1 MPQYLKQKRGLWL
14 FQRRIPK
21 ELRHLYGGKPMLT
34 KSLGTSDVSV
44 AKTMAARM
52 VADMDEALRQT
63 RSQRPGDKY
72 RHFLAELEQ
81 RDSPALSDREAINL
95 YAEMVQRGGTAAMDA
110 IATKTVGYEGTQYGV
125 TLLDGIELSQKRAEL
140 KGATRKVIGNRKL
153 HAKQFLEHLCL
164 VDIPLA
170 EIKRSQV
177 NAWVEAMASAGGK
190 KGTIQLKV
198 GTLKTIFDDAQR
210 QHDDLTVANPFSRV
224 DIIGKAKEGKTPFTD
239 SELKALLA
247 VDDDYFTRALA
258 FSGMRGGELCALR
271 GADIKTDE
279 ETGIMYFDITK
290 SKTSAGIRKIPV
302 HPSLIEWASSKAG
315 DPGLLYQGKI
325 KPDKPQRPTE
335 FMNRRKERASIQCSA
350 TTHSL
355 RGLFATG
362 LEQAGVRS
370 ETIKRLMGHVQ
381 EDLAFSDYSKGL
393 TLRELK
399 EAVETLCDAGCY
411 RAFRG
416 GVSKEGGDNSP
427 SPTSST

>member
-1 MPQYLKQKRGLWL
+1 MFYVPQYLKQKRGLWL

-21 ELRHLYGGKPMLT
+21 ELRHLYGGKSMLT

-72 RHFLAELEQ
+72 RQFLAELEQ
-81 RDSPALSDREAINL
+81 RDTPDLTDREALNM
-95 YAEMVQRGGTAAMDA
+95 YAEMVQRGGMPAMDA

-125 TLLDGIELSQKRAEL
+125 TLLDGVELSQKRAKL
-140 KGATRKVIGNRKL
+140 KGATQKVIGNRKL

-177 NAWVEAMASAGGK
+177 NAWVEAMALAGGA

-198 GTLKTIFDDAQR
+198 GTLKTIFDDAVDK
-210 QHDDLTVANPFSRV
+210 HDDLVTANPFAKV
-224 DIIGKAKEGKTPFTD
+224 GIFGKAKQGKVPFKD
-239 SELKALLA
+239 KELRALLA

-271 GADIKTDE
+271 GTDIKTDE
-279 ETGIMYFDITK
+279 DTGIMYFDITQ
-290 SKTSAGIRKIPV
+290 SKTEAGVRRIPV
-302 HPSLIEWASSKAG
+302 HSALAPWASRKAT
-315 DPGLLYQGKI
+315 DPGLLFQGKI

-335 FMNRRKERASIQCSA
+335 FMNRRKERAGIQCDA

-381 EDLAFSDYSKGL
+381 DGLAFSDYSKGL

-399 EAVETLCDAGCY
+399 AAIEKLSSVGCF
-411 RAFRG
+411 RAFNA
-416 GVSKEGGDNSP
+416 SC
-427 SPTSST
+427 